1 MIRAITTQSR
11 PIPPQINSRQVLFR
25 IVLRLVLLTTL
36 AAFGSQGFGKTF
48 AALLA
53 LSAVFC
59 TVTGVM
65 RREAIFGPALTHWD
79 EAAVYA
85 IFVHIA
91 RTLV

>member
-1 MIRAITTQSR
+1 MIRATTPQR
-11 PIPPQINSRQVLFR
+11 RAIPPQFNSRQVLFR
-25 IVLRLVLLTTL
+25 IAFRLVLLTAL

-79 EAAVYA
+79 EAVVYA

-91 RTLV
+91 RTFV

>member
-1 MIRAITTQSR
+1 MQELRST
-11 PIPPQINSRQVLFR
+11 IPPQLNSRQALFR
-25 IVLRLVLLTTL
+25 VIFRLVVLTAL
-36 AAFGSQGFGKTF
+36 AALGSQGFWGTF

-59 TVTGVM
+59 AVMGVM

-85 IFVHIA
+85 IFLYVVCP
-91 RTLV
+91 LV